1 MKKIPSA
8 AAKIPHSQIKEVL
21 KKKVPFISQICK
33 TLLKFKPSLGR
44 RVFSWDL
51 ESLVV

>member
-1 MKKIPSA
+1 MKKITGA
-8 AAKIPHSQIKEVL
+8 AAKTPHSQIKL
-21 KKKVPFISQICK
+21 KKIFFKFISQVCK

-44 RVFSWDL
+44 RVFSWEL